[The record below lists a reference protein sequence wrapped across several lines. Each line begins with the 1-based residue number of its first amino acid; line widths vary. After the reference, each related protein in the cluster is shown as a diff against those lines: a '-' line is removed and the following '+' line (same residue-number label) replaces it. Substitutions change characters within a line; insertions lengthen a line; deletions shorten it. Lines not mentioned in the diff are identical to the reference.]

1 MDERDDAGVCATSMP
16 HPLGATCFPLD
27 SFASLLCAS
36 GSLEWTSGRV
46 DERTSGRNEWP
57 DRVGKDRREAG
68 ERECPFLRFQCDSCS
83 SVCTGRASN
92 ASSSHISFWPLC
104 FLQMPGLVSTRSAS
118 TRLARILFLLLIG
131 SAAADSYEIP
141 PVSSAPRGA
150 ETPRDPVDSIA
161 VFTLIRGGASE
172 SDYEMF
178 LNSRE
183 CVHDVMA
190 GVQYD
195 NIAFHEGNVPAAIQ
209 TILGQKM

>member
-1 MDERDDAGVCATSMP
+1 MP
-16 HPLGATCFPLD
+16 T
-27 SFASLLCAS
+27 
-36 GSLEWTSGRV
+36 
-46 DERTSGRNEWP
+46 
-57 DRVGKDRREAG
+57 
-68 ERECPFLRFQCDSCS
+68 
-83 SVCTGRASN
+83 
-92 ASSSHISFWPLC
+92 
-104 FLQMPGLVSTRSAS
+104 GLVSTRSAS

-131 SAAADSYEIP
+131 GAAADG
-141 PVSSAPRGA
+141 SALEEPTLIA
-150 ETPRDPVDSIA
+150 STETPQDPVDSIA

>member
-1 MDERDDAGVCATSMP
+1 
-16 HPLGATCFPLD
+16 
-27 SFASLLCAS
+27 
-36 GSLEWTSGRV
+36 
-46 DERTSGRNEWP
+46 
-57 DRVGKDRREAG
+57 
-68 ERECPFLRFQCDSCS
+68 
-83 SVCTGRASN
+83 
-92 ASSSHISFWPLC
+92 
-104 FLQMPGLVSTRSAS
+104 MPGLVSTRLAS
-118 TRLARILFLLLIG
+118 TRLARILFLLFIG

-141 PVSSAPRGA
+141 QLPSARGA

-190 GVQYD
+190 GVEYD
-195 NIAFHEGNVPAAIQ
+195 NIAFHEGNVPVAIQ